1 MCGVVTVLEQ
11 RGGTCVRL
19 WHTSCSSSMLS
30 PHSSRLGGPHIFSGA
45 WVPQV
50 VEERLSAA
58 IVNGGTATAYIWG
71 WGEKGAGA
79 KHAR

>member
-11 RGGTCVRL
+11 SGRARVRL

-50 VEERLSAA
+50 VEQRLSAA

-71 WGEKGAGA
+71 RRGAGA